1 MTTLG
6 LVTKGL
12 KNLDAILPA
21 ARSLATKH
29 VSYGVRAE
37 HYKPVGEAL
46 LWTLQQGL
54 GSDFTPEVRDAW
66 HAAYATLSG
75 AMIAEAYSKVAA

>member
-21 ARSLATKH
+21 ARSLVARFNQF
-29 VSYGVRAE
+29 VR
-37 HYKPVGEAL
+37 V
-46 LWTLQQGL
+46 
-54 GSDFTPEVRDAW
+54 
-66 HAAYATLSG
+66 
-75 AMIAEAYSKVAA
+75 